1 MVLEFI
7 FSSCIIYGRE
17 TVWQCN
23 RPRTGIMM
31 LATTKGLVHWVLT
44 VLILFLFQSGVGI
57 FSSQHVKIASQTS
70 INNDR
75 CNLWSPGEWSFYIIP
90 HSAKSRQ
97 TMQGEATSFI
107 RPTDVVGRGTGKLS
121 GVETS
126 CRARLLR
133 ALPVLPEK

>member
-1 MVLEFI
+1 MEFI
-7 FSSCIIYGRE
+7 FTSCIIYGRE

-23 RPRTGIMM
+23 SPRTGIMM
-31 LATTKGLVHWVLT
+31 LATTKGLVYWVLT
-44 VLILFLFQSGVGI
+44 VPILFLFLSGVSVS
-57 FSSQHVKIASQTS
+57 SSQHIKIASQTS

-75 CNLWSPGEWSFYIIP
+75 CNLWSPGECPFYIIP
-90 HSAKSRQ
+90 HSAKPRQ

-107 RPTDVVGRGTGKLS
+107 RPSDVVGRGTGKLS

-126 CRARLLR
+126 CRARLHR